1 MYLVL
6 GLEFGLVV
14 EAEGGA
20 DVPSIG
26 ILIRISSRS
35 GRRCGVPSIGIRMS
49 SRSGRR
55 CACT

>member
-6 GLEFGLVV
+6 GLGLECVV

-26 ILIRISSRS
+26 I
-35 GRRCGVPSIGIRMS
+35 RMS
-49 SRSGRR
+49 SRSGRG
-55 CACT
+55 CGCT

>member
-6 GLEFGLVV
+6 GLGLGLVV

-26 ILIRISSRS
+26 IRISSRS
-35 GRRCGVPSIGIRMS
+35 GRMCG
-49 SRSGRR
+49 
-55 CACT
+55 CT

>member
-6 GLEFGLVV
+6 GLGSVV

-26 ILIRISSRS
+26 IQ
-35 GRRCGVPSIGIRMS
+35 IRMS
-49 SRSGRR
+49 S
-55 CACT
+55 